1 MKYIFIVNPISGGG
15 KGLYA
20 GEAIEEY
27 CSHLNLDY
35 KIYYTVK
42 SGDATRYASLHQ
54 DKNAII
60 YSVGGDGTLNEVVNG
75 IARSNATLSVVP
87 VGSGNDFY
95 KSLQGESYCA
105 IDLCKVNE
113 KYFVNIAS
121 LGIDAEVANV
131 ANELKSKNFPSSMVY
146 ILGIIKTLFSFK
158 KIDIQNGGD
167 VEPLTLLAICNGK
180 YYGGGFK
187 IMPDARLDDGK
198 LDICKVPRLSKIYLL
213 NVLRKLISGTHISDN
228 HVMISS
234 ADEIQIS
241 SQIPLICNV
250 DGEIIK
256 DTHFSFSLQKQSL
269 KIKQNE
275 ELGINKMLHL
285 KKILKLGTSD

>member
-1 MKYIFIVNPISGGG
+1 MKYVFIVNPISGGG
-15 KGLYA
+15 KGLSA
-20 GEAIEEY
+20 GKAIEEY
-27 CSHLNLDY
+27 CGELRLDY
-35 KIYYTVK
+35 KIYYTLK
-42 SGDATRYASLHQ
+42 SGDATRFASLHR
-54 DKNAII
+54 DKNTII
-60 YSVGGDGTLNEVVNG
+60 YSVGGDGTLNEIVNG
-75 IARSNATLSVVP
+75 IAKSYAMLSVVP

-95 KSLQGESYCA
+95 KSLQGEDYSA

-121 LGIDAEVANV
+121 LGIDAEVANT

-158 KIDIQNGGD
+158 KIDVHSGD
-167 VEPLTLLAICNGK
+167 ETEPLTLLAICNGK

-187 IMPDARLDDGK
+187 IMPDAKLDDGK
-198 LDICKVPRLSKIYLL
+198 FGICKVPRLSKIYLL
-213 NVLRKLISGTHISDN
+213 NVLRKLINGTHTSDN

-234 ADEIQIS
+234 SDEIQML

-256 DTHFSFSLQKQSL
+256 DTHFSFSLQKQGL
-269 KIKQNE
+269 KIRQNE
-275 ELGINKMLHL
+275 ELGINKMLYL